1 MCWTDS
7 GTSLGSSGQL
17 DKNELLF
24 YDRGMSEKTRIEWTH
39 ATWNPVTG
47 CSHVSAG
54 CEHCYAE
61 ALSLRFGWSVRAWT
75 KPNAKVNVVLHP
87 DRLKQPLHWA
97 RPRRV
102 FANSMSDLFH
112 EEVPFAFIDQ
122 VFEVMLTANWH
133 TYQVLTKR
141 PERMREYVLSRGT
154 AFGDRWPERR
164 VPAHIWL
171 GVSIEEDR
179 WCCRAD
185 LLRHTPG
192 MVRFISAEPLLG
204 PLPSLNL
211 HGIHWLIAGGE
222 SGPSFRPVDLSWVRE
237 LRDLCQREGVAFF
250 FKQVGGRTPKAGGRT
265 LEGRTW
271 DEFPQFVTD
280 REAALSG
287 SRP

>member
-1 MCWTDS
+1 MS
-7 GTSLGSSGQL
+7 
-17 DKNELLF
+17 DK
-24 YDRGMSEKTRIEWTH
+24 TQIEWTQ

-61 ALSLRFGWSVRAWT
+61 ALSLRFGWSARTWT
-75 KPNAKVNVVLHP
+75 KPNAKENVVLHP
-87 DRLKQPLHWA
+87 GRLEQPLHWA

-112 EEVPFAFIDQ
+112 EEVPFGFIDR
-122 VFEVMLTANWH
+122 VFEVMLAANWH

-141 PERMREYVLSRGT
+141 PERMREYVLRRSA
-154 AFGDRWPERR
+154 AFGGRWSEGR

-179 WCCRAD
+179 WCGRAD
-185 LLRHTPG
+185 LLRKTPAV
-192 MVRFISAEPLLG
+192 VRFISAEPLLG
-204 PLPSLNL
+204 PLSSLDL

-222 SGPSFRPVDLSWVRE
+222 SGPSFRPVDLSWIRE
-237 LRDLCQREGVAFF
+237 LRDRCQHDGVAFF
-250 FKQVGGRTPKAGGRT
+250 FKQVGGRTPKAGGRI

-271 DEFPQFVTD
+271 DEFPKLNDDVRTAVPGA
-280 REAALSG
+280 R
-287 SRP
+287 